1 METLSL
7 ILKLVFSIGFELQRN
22 RGGWKLSFHAGI
34 QEQVRTGGTWIASIN
49 KIQKTSTARSRIHSS
64 YLTFRK
70 QDSQAVLLKTHCT
83 DLPITFQAAHL
94 LSKPPSW
101 AFPSPDF
108 VPRLPFPL
116 LQTLCLQPETVGK
129 VRKKLLCAFANV
141 SWVVWRDAS
150 NSRPARVLLPADTS
164 WPPRAVHKSS
174 SC

>member
-1 METLSL
+1 MIASVHMETLSL
-7 ILKLVFSIGFELQRN
+7 ILKVVFSIGFELQRN

-101 AFPSPDF
+101 AFSNPDF
-108 VPRLPFPL
+108 MPPLPFPL
-116 LQTLCLQPETVGK
+116 LQTLCLPPTWDS
-129 VRKKLLCAFANV
+129 RKSKEKTALCIC
-141 SWVVWRDAS
+141 
-150 NSRPARVLLPADTS
+150 
-164 WPPRAVHKSS
+164 K
-174 SC
+174 C